1 MKSSISMD
9 RRETGESFSDAL
21 VRQQSASLRPLSAVS
36 RQLSANRPKSST
48 LRQLSANSDEVIER
62 QKKLREIRDKLKARD
77 ASKNGEG
84 SMTPRSKE
92 IADEMDAAFRPKT
105 PAAFRPEF

>member
-9 RRETGESFSDAL
+9 RRENESFSDAL
-21 VRQQSASLRPLSAVS
+21 VRQASAVSGQRPLSAVS
-36 RQLSANRPKSST
+36 RQLSANLRPKSSH
-48 LRQLSANSDEVIER
+48 RQFSANSEEVIER
-62 QKKLREIRDKLKARD
+62 QKKLREIRDKLKARET
-77 ASKNGEG
+77 KNNEG

-92 IADEMDAAFRPKT
+92 IADEMDVFRPKT